1 MAKWKEATERTMSG
15 FMPPIF
21 FIPLMTSQN
30 GQKRITA
37 EITITFLCGRLA
49 GKHRMKY
56 RKFFIYALYVL

>member
-37 EITITFLCGRLA
+37 EITITFLCAAWLENTE
-49 GKHRMKY
+49 
-56 RKFFIYALYVL
+56 